1 MNKLIYRSK
10 SLSSS
15 GALACLAA
23 WLVLANIPAKA
34 TVALPA
40 LDRARS
46 WAGAKSLSAL
56 QSLEITSHR
65 ATVRWQFRLRLPD
78 QFQTRYLANND
89 LAFDAASPEQ
99 FTANTLDGRT
109 FWQKFPNPLPPE
121 VKATAERGAMTSFTA
136 VAMTFLLAVPSQKAD
151 VKDTGNVELVGLAGA
166 GVVVTASNGVST
178 TFIFGL
184 DDGRLLGY
192 VEGTT
197 RSGALRG
204 TPRVAVSLDDF
215 RVVDGVRMPYR
226 VTEHW
231 DDGRVTVVDVDR
243 IRANV
248 VSAADFRR
256 SK

>member
-1 MNKLIYRSK
+1 MKKLIYRSK
-10 SLSSS
+10 SLSSP

-23 WLVLANIPAKA
+23 WLVLANIPAKGA
-34 TVALPA
+34 VALPA
-40 LDRARS
+40 LDRARN
-46 WAGAKSLSAL
+46 WVGAKSLSAL
-56 QSLEITSHR
+56 ESLEITSHR

-89 LAFDAASPEQ
+89 LAFDAASPAE

-121 VKATAERGAMTSFTA
+121 VKATAERGAITSFTA

-151 VKDTGNVELVGLAGA
+151 VKDIGNVELVGLAGA

-184 DDGRLLGY
+184 DDGRLVGY

-197 RSGALRG
+197 RSGALVG
-204 TPRVAVSLDDF
+204 IPRVAVSLDDF
-215 RVVDGVRMPYR
+215 RLVDGVRMPYR
-226 VTEHW
+226 ATEHW
-231 DDGRVTVVDVDR
+231 NDGRVTVVDVDR

-248 VSAADFRR
+248 VSAADFRP